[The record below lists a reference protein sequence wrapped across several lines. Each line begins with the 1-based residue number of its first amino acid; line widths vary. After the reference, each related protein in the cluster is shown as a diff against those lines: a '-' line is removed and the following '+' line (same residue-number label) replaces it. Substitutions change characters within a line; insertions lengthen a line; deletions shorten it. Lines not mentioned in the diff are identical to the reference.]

1 MTRDTGHKTQNRKV
15 SKVLVIGSGP
25 IVIGQSA
32 EFDYSGTQACKA
44 LREDGIEVILVNS
57 NPATIQTDSDIADKI
72 YLEPLNSE
80 ILEKIIKKE
89 NPEGIL
95 ATVGGQTGLNL
106 AMELHRNG
114 VLEKYKVNFLG
125 TDAHSIDLAES
136 REQFNGLMKK
146 LQVPMLQGKIVKD
159 FETAK
164 KFANE
169 IGYPVIIRPSFTLG
183 GTGGGTANNESQLK
197 EILDLGFRLS
207 ATNEVLLE
215 KSGIGWGEFEY
226 EVIRDGDGNS
236 VIICTM
242 ENFDPMGIHTGESI
256 VAAPIQTLSDREN
269 QMLRNAALR
278 IVNAVGVKGS
288 CNVQFSLNQET
299 GEYVVIEI
307 NPRLS
312 RSSALASKATGYPIA
327 RVAAKIALGKKL
339 HEIKNPITGTSAAFE
354 PALDYVVLKIPRWP
368 FDKFSR
374 SNRKLGTMMKS
385 TGEAMAIGRTFEEA
399 LMKAI
404 RSLDI
409 KIPKAIRPAMHLNPA
424 TDQRIYAIFEAFRR
438 CMSVDELYK
447 ETKISKWFLGRIH
460 RLVSLEREIQ
470 SSSGD
475 GVQLSKHIL
484 LEAKRNG
491 FSDVAIA
498 DLFGNGITESQI
510 RSLRREYSILPT
522 YKVVDSCAGEFEALT
537 PYYYSTYEYE
547 NEAITIQLHR
557 SKAKNQS
564 HLDEKAKSVI
574 VIGSGPIRIGQGI
587 EFDYCCTHAA
597 FALRD
602 LGFRSII
609 VNNNP
614 ETVSTDFDSSD
625 RLYFE
630 PLTFEDV
637 MNIIENEQPYG
648 VILQLGGQTS
658 INLAKKLSENGVRIL
673 GTQFDGIDLAEDRE
687 RFREL
692 CNKLGIPQPPN
703 GTATKEHEAFGIA
716 EKIGYPIVVRPSY
729 VIAGRGMA
737 IVRDR
742 NELTAFITEAVD
754 VSEKKPVLIDK
765 YLDNAIET
773 EVDAVSD
780 GGTLFIGAIMEH
792 IEPAGI
798 HSGDANIVLPSI
810 RLSDKEKQTIT
821 EYSEK
826 IAKSLGNIGLINI
839 QYAVREGTVY
849 MLEANPRAS
858 RTVPFVS
865 KAIGI
870 PMVKLATAVM
880 LGEKLDD
887 ILPNLQMPSP
897 SYFAVKSVVF
907 PFLKLAG
914 TDIGLGP
921 EMRSTGET
929 MGIGDSFEIAYYKA
943 LLAAGSFVDPK
954 KKSVLLSVRDEDK
967 ENAVQLSKLLSELG
981 FKIYATKG
989 TAEKI
994 KSSIIVPKI
1003 GEGNTKQSDIL
1014 ELIKSGKIGLVINTP
1029 RKGGSSHTDGFKIRR
1044 AAIEKGTTCITNIST
1059 AFELAKALKKLS
1071 KHDLEVSTIS
1081 EWNSHSK

>member
-849 MLEANPRAS
+849 MLEANPRA
-858 RTVPFVS
+858 
-865 KAIGI
+865 
-870 PMVKLATAVM
+870 
-880 LGEKLDD
+880 
-887 ILPNLQMPSP
+887 
-897 SYFAVKSVVF
+897 
-907 PFLKLAG
+907 
-914 TDIGLGP
+914 
-921 EMRSTGET
+921 
-929 MGIGDSFEIAYYKA
+929 
-943 LLAAGSFVDPK
+943 
-954 KKSVLLSVRDEDK
+954 
-967 ENAVQLSKLLSELG
+967 
-981 FKIYATKG
+981 
-989 TAEKI
+989 
-994 KSSIIVPKI
+994 
-1003 GEGNTKQSDIL
+1003 
-1014 ELIKSGKIGLVINTP
+1014 
-1029 RKGGSSHTDGFKIRR
+1029 
-1044 AAIEKGTTCITNIST
+1044 
-1059 AFELAKALKKLS
+1059 
-1071 KHDLEVSTIS
+1071 
-1081 EWNSHSK
+1081 